1 MSNTGITLVKLVALL
16 GGAVAGAI
24 LARWSDDWI
33 SSKMKERADYDK
45 MRYAQGL
52 SATSYPQ
59 YSPPPSPSARQDDLN
74 D

>member
-1 MSNTGITLVKLVALL
+1 MSNAGITLVKLVALL

-59 YSPPPSPSARQDDLN
+59 YSPPSPSASQDDLN
-74 D
+74 N